1 MKRKKER
8 KETNGKG
15 TEKGRKRE
23 QGKLAIKI
31 SKSTRYLECKAL

>member
-23 QGKLAIKI
+23 QGKLSNK
-31 SKSTRYLECKAL
+31 